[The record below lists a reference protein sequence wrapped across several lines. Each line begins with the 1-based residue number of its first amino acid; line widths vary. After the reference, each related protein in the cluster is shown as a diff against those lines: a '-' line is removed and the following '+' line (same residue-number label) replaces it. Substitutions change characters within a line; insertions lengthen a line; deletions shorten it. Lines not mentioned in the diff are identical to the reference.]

1 MPSTCL
7 EYYAPNPADPARRPC
22 RNASNFWTQTFQ
34 FNNGLPIAA
43 RTLFPTSSAAYAG
56 TGGNTDY
63 TFDPTS
69 LGSQILRID
78 YQEQNTDI
86 KQARIDGKFTFENGS
101 TFGFGVETRAM
112 ESQPACFG
120 RRT

>member
-1 MPSTCL
+1 M
-7 EYYAPNPADPARRPC
+7 
-22 RNASNFWTQTFQ
+22 
-34 FNNGLPIAA
+34 
-43 RTLFPTSSAAYAG
+43 FPTSSAAYAG

-63 TFDPTS
+63 TFGTSS
-69 LGSQILRID
+69 LGSQILRIN

-112 ESQPACFG
+112 QAHQLTFG
-120 RRT
+120 LEPDDG